1 MKKFL
6 MGNPSNILRD
16 SYIWN
21 TIGGLLNA
29 GQSAL
34 LLIVISRTNPLED
47 AGIFSIA
54 YAIASLTITLGK
66 YGMRNFQATDVKKKY
81 DYGVYMS
88 SRILTSALMLLLT
101 GYYIVKGIFL
111 LDYSVDKYVVI
122 FMMGMLK
129 MVDGIED
136 VVHGMFQ
143 QKGRLDIGAKSMAIR
158 YILMLAVY
166 GISLYI
172 THNLVASTIV
182 SFLVSL
188 AYFALTTMLVY
199 RELKEP
205 LHISLVDRRV
215 YGLLTE
221 CFSLFAGGFLMIYIA
236 NAPKY
241 AIDEYMNESV
251 QACFNYIFMP
261 VYAISVLNTFIY
273 QPVLTK
279 LAICFNERNDKRFW
293 KLFIRQFGI
302 IFGLIAAVMLGGGFW
317 GIPVL
322 SLLYN
327 IDLSAYKIPF
337 MILLLGGGILAT
349 SGYLSVVVTIM
360 RKQNW
365 LMIGYVSAAIIA
377 LATARPL
384 VLSMGVMGA
393 ALLYTNIVLGRMIIF
408 GVIFVVFYRNEKV
421 RER

>member
-6 MGNPSNILRD
+6 TGNPNNILRD

-34 LLIVISRTNPLED
+34 LLIVISRTNPVED

-54 YAIASLTITLGK
+54 YAIASLTITMGK

-81 DYGVYMS
+81 DYGVYVS
-88 SRILTSALMLLLT
+88 SRRITVALMLLLT
-101 GYYIVKGIFL
+101 GYYIVKGIFGL
-111 LDYSVDKYVVI
+111 GYSVDKCIVI
-122 FMMGMLK
+122 LMMGMLK
-129 MVDGIED
+129 MVDAIED

-143 QKGRLDIGAKSMAIR
+143 QKGRLDIGAKSMATR
-158 YILMLAVY
+158 YILMLVIY
-166 GISLYI
+166 GISLCV
-172 THNLVASTIV
+172 THNLVISTTV
-182 SFLVSL
+182 SFFVSI
-188 AYFALTTMLVY
+188 AYFVMTTMLVY

-205 LHISLVDRRV
+205 LHISFADKRV
-215 YGLLTE
+215 YSLLAE
-221 CFSLFAGGFLMIYIA
+221 CFSLFTGGFLMIYIA

-261 VYAISVLNTFIY
+261 VYVISVLNTFIY

-279 LAICFNERNDKRFW
+279 LAICFNERDYKGFW
-293 KLFIRQFGI
+293 RLFIRQLGI
-302 IFGLIAAVMLGGGFW
+302 IFGLIAIVLLGGGFL
-317 GIPVL
+317 GISVL
-322 SLLYN
+322 SILYN
-327 IDLSAYKIPF
+327 TDLSAYKIPF
-337 MILLLGGGILAT
+337 MILLLGGGFLAA

-384 VLSMGVMGA
+384 VLSMGAMGA
-393 ALLYTNIVLGRMIIF
+393 ALLYANIVFGQMIIF
-408 GVIFVVFYRNEKV
+408 GVIFAVFYRGEKQ
-421 RER
+421 

>member
-6 MGNPSNILRD
+6 TGNPNNILRD

-34 LLIVISRTNPLED
+34 LLIVISRTNPVED

-54 YAIASLTITLGK
+54 YAIASLTITMGK

-81 DYGVYMS
+81 DYGVYVS
-88 SRILTSALMLLLT
+88 SRIITVALMLLLT
-101 GYYIVKGIFL
+101 GYYIVKGIFGL
-111 LDYSVDKYVVI
+111 GYSVDKCIVI
-122 FMMGMLK
+122 LMMGMLK
-129 MVDGIED
+129 MVDAIED

-143 QKGRLDIGAKSMAIR
+143 QKGRLDIGAKSMATR
-158 YILMLAVY
+158 YILMLVIY
-166 GISLYI
+166 GISLCV
-172 THNLVASTIV
+172 THNLVISTTV
-182 SFLVSL
+182 SFFVSI
-188 AYFALTTMLVY
+188 AYFVMTTMLVY

-205 LHISLVDRRV
+205 LHISFADKRV
-215 YGLLTE
+215 YSLLAE
-221 CFSLFAGGFLMIYIA
+221 CFSLFTGGFLMIYIA

-261 VYAISVLNTFIY
+261 VYVISVLNTFIY

-279 LAICFNERNDKRFW
+279 LAICFNERDYKGFW
-293 KLFIRQFGI
+293 RLFIRQLGI
-302 IFGLIAAVMLGGGFW
+302 IFGLIAIVLLGGGFL
-317 GIPVL
+317 GISVL
-322 SLLYN
+322 SVLYN
-327 IDLSAYKIPF
+327 TDLSAYKIPF
-337 MILLLGGGILAT
+337 MILLLGGGFLAA

-384 VLSMGVMGA
+384 VLSMGAMGA
-393 ALLYTNIVLGRMIIF
+393 ALLYANIVFGQMIIF
-408 GVIFVVFYRNEKV
+408 GVIFAVFYRGEKQ
-421 RER
+421 